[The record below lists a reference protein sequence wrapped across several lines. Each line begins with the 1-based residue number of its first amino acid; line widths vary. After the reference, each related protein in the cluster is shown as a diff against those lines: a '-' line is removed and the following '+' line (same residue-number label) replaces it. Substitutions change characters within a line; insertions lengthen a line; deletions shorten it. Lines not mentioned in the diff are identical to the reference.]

1 VTILEILC
9 RQIDEIARWQEIVE
23 AEGVTFE
30 TRGGM
35 IRVHPA
41 VGQIRELEQRVVTNL
56 GFCGFTPADRARLG
70 LTEVRKLSGL
80 ADLAA
85 RRADGLKR

>member
-1 VTILEILC
+1 
-9 RQIDEIARWQEIVE
+9 
-23 AEGVTFE
+23 
-30 TRGGM
+30 
-35 IRVHPA
+35 
-41 VGQIRELEQRVVTNL
+41 VTNL
-56 GFCGFTPADRARLG
+56 GLCGFTPADRARLG